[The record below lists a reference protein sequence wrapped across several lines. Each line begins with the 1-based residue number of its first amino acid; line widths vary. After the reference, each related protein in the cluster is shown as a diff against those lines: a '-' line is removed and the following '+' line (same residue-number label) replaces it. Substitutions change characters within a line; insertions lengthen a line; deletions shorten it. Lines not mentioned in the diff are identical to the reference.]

1 MSVMKRS
8 FFGENRCFTLIELL
22 VVIAIIAILAA
33 MLLPALQS
41 ARERARSA
49 SCINNLKQASL
60 ANTQYMDSYDGF
72 YPTDGTCY
80 WNNTADKHWSWG
92 QNLGEMGFLPKNYH
106 AVIRCM
112 SIPVNPHAVEASNV
126 GIYGVNLE
134 YRRKENSTEISVPW
148 YASHPS
154 APYKG
159 FAKLSEVKNP
169 ASYPTH
175 MDSIGGTN
183 ADNDYVGYAY
193 YNMRHGSS
201 EMGLPYRVHAD
212 RGNAAWG
219 DGHVSQFEKSTL
231 WNKAVM
237 SHDVDSKLNM
247 WFYRNIANPYIVKTI
262 TRK

>member
-1 MSVMKRS
+1 MRIMKQSLPGGGFR
-8 FFGENRCFTLIELL
+8 FTLIELL

-49 SCINNLKQASL
+49 SCVNNLKQASL

-72 YPTDGTCY
+72 YPTDGTCF

-92 QNLGEMGFLPKNYH
+92 QNLGELGFLPKNYH

-112 SIPVNPHAVEASNV
+112 SIPVSPHAIDASNV
-126 GIYGVNLE
+126 GIYDVNLE
-134 YRRKENSTEISVPW
+134 YRRKENNVEIPVYW
-148 YASHPS
+148 YASHS
-154 APYKG
+154 GAPYKG
-159 FAKLSEVKNP
+159 FAKLSEVKAP

-175 MDSIGGTN
+175 MDSICGTG
-183 ADNDYVGYAY
+183 DSKYTGYAY
-193 YNMRHGSS
+193 YALKHGTS
-201 EMGLPYRVHAD
+201 EAGLPYRVHAD

-237 SHDVDSKLNM
+237 SHDVDVKLQM
-247 WFYRNIANPYIVKTI
+247 WVYRNVTNPYVVKTI
-262 TRK
+262 PRN